1 MYIEYKRY
9 VGVKCG
15 VYLTCFIYACINFYN
30 RMHSIVDADREKRI
44 TELMEKT
51 NMDREKVEKLYDMG
65 IKNFDG
71 LIGMTLMSSEELTD
85 DKLLERDNERKHA
98 QESNEIKDEETHF
111 ECPLCGTKVGEHDEE
126 CSKCKAHFAQ
136 GEIEDVQYVCPSCG
150 SPVNGDAV
158 KCCKCGKEFEE

>member
-1 MYIEYKRY
+1 MR
-9 VGVKCG
+9 
-15 VYLTCFIYACINFYN
+15 
-30 RMHSIVDADREKRI
+30 SIVDANREKRI

-51 NMDREKVEKLYDMG
+51 NMNREKVEKLYDMG
-65 IKNFDG
+65 IKSFDG
-71 LIGMTLMSSEELTD
+71 LVGMTLMSSEELTD
-85 DKLLERDNERKHA
+85 DKLLERNNERIDTPQKSS
-98 QESNEIKDEETHF
+98 EEKNEEAHF